1 MRRMRMTTRVGPS
14 PRPPNRGDR
23 KGYKGVEGEDE
34 ENEESEDDHPCGPLP
49 SPAKSGRQE
58 EDDSAVRGW

>member
-1 MRRMRMTTRVGPS
+1 MTTRVGPS